1 MRHFLFKPLLLTLSA
16 ISKGDG
22 QAIKRFS
29 KKTYQKYHLDA
40 VYLMGFVSFR
50 VRSLKCLEL
59 IAFVF
64 ISTGERSFGPIRG
77 IGFLLT
83 NQRQEQ
89 FVMRLREREELT
101 YKTSIRVASSNFYR
115 PPVRQILHNLASDW
129 SKLITWP
136 EYWPLI
142 GQLDQ
147 NVRGVDRNQS
157 DHFIDPH
164 SQVLSNS
171 GKYLHLERG

>member
-1 MRHFLFKPLLLTLSA
+1 MLRQLKMRYFLFNPLLLILSA
-16 ISKGDG
+16 IFKGDG
-22 QAIKRFS
+22 QGINRFS

-89 FVMRLREREELT
+89 SVMRLREREELT

-129 SKLITWP
+129 SKLIT
-136 EYWPLI
+136 
-142 GQLDQ
+142 
-147 NVRGVDRNQS
+147 
-157 DHFIDPH
+157 
-164 SQVLSNS
+164 
-171 GKYLHLERG
+171 

>member
-89 FVMRLREREELT
+89 SVMRLREREELT

-115 PPVRQILHNLASDW
+115 
-129 SKLITWP
+129 
-136 EYWPLI
+136 
-142 GQLDQ
+142 QLDQ

-171 GKYLHLERG
+171 GKYLHLERLNIATLHIR

>member
-1 MRHFLFKPLLLTLSA
+1 
-16 ISKGDG
+16 
-22 QAIKRFS
+22 
-29 KKTYQKYHLDA
+29 
-40 VYLMGFVSFR
+40 MGFVSFR

-89 FVMRLREREELT
+89 SVMRLREREEIT

-171 GKYLHLERG
+171 RKYLHLERLNIATLHIRWIWLLTTTDYWRLDYGQLDY